1 MSFYN
6 GILNH
11 YDESGSVNIKG
22 ARGAPGIGFKLDLNN
37 DYDMQNKKL
46 VNVKQGT
53 NNNDV
58 ITKSQLDI
66 KTSLLDGSRPSYV
79 VNDKAA
85 IYSSTGALHAQS
97 LYLKDTPDN
106 AGNSDEI
113 RIMTEHQSR
122 SNVHLNIPDIQ
133 NFDGYGGRPK
143 SEFMITSV
151 DQNVTGKKVF
161 ENIEVHD
168 PTSNNQAANKNYV
181 DFKIAN
187 NDQFVKKTGDVLT
200 GDLILPHDNYP
211 VQGNTNKAV
220 SYETQREIFLSRKE
234 SFPMQADINMN
245 NNFIQDVATPTT
257 SHQGVNKGYCDYN
270 FLNRQKGGVI
280 MGPLSMNRNDIIG
293 IPDTPKYGY
302 SAVNKNYVDGKF
314 IKKVGDTMTGVL
326 NMNNHLITNLKSPT
340 GDNDAVNK
348 KFVTDQITESHIT
361 GSNIYNEM
369 SFLTDTSSIANVR
382 GTVINAYEDYINS
395 PHPNRKAYKI
405 TINPT
410 SNNLYDAAIQFNI
423 SYLAV
428 GKYSIIIEYYPP
440 SMQNVNIVATVN
452 QITINKQMKREFS
465 TYSKLL
471 LQIENKVKKA
481 TNAIIL
487 QMTGSSVNP
496 FTAYIIIYGVIE
508 WSDYVS
514 PLVYSIAGGQ
524 SSSEIDTASFVK
536 LDGSRVMTGNLD
548 MNTNNIINVKEPVN
562 DSDVVNKQYL
572 ENKLIESHLQPS
584 GPSNIFHFLMN
595 DTSKFS
601 SIREIIIGSF
611 SDVEKV
617 AHRLNKKA
625 LSILLQNDLQTVSYS
640 ARLGLDMTSL
650 SVGDYTLV
658 MEFYWPEKFNIYTY
672 ADSTP
677 TNIVAEQNI
686 KNFSN
691 YQKLYLQFTK
701 KNTNSPNNL
710 IMEIRGELSTS
721 NQQTGYLIFYG
732 TKGTHYSITNDFYD
746 QYIMSDIFIYNENM
760 KMQTKIDMNNN
771 KIIKLSNGT
780 DPDDAVNK
788 GQLDSVKNHS
798 EMVKNQLDSYLFYM
812 KNYLYMSIFTH
823 RFYDLKEPI
832 KFILDGSAISGI
844 NPNMSIISSGSS
856 HITVSG
862 FDPIRG
868 LQFNPLTKIIIDLGY
883 MVNQN
888 SPYTIM
894 ISLTLKEIFR
904 LYFCDSI
911 YDQTVYYPSFI
922 IIPTQRHIGIQKS
935 NFDIVIKKYPANLNN
950 KQLMVWITFNPSI
963 NQYEIILGNVNFTKL
978 ISSPISNFSTNKLR
992 IDANNNIINKIC
1004 YQNQH
1009 FASAETFTKMMF
1021 EERKNGSYF

>member
-66 KTSLLDGSRPSYV
+66 KTSLLNGSRPSYV

-143 SEFMITSV
+143 SEVMVTSV
-151 DQNVTGKKVF
+151 EQTVTGKKVF

-168 PTSNNQAANKNYV
+168 PTSNNQATNKHYV
-181 DFKIAN
+181 DHNFLNRI
-187 NDQFVKKTGDVLT
+187 TGGQIG
-200 GDLILPHDNYP
+200 GDLDMR
-211 VQGNTNKAV
+211 GNTIKYLKLDN
-220 SYETQREIFLSRKE
+220 TE
-234 SFPMQADINMN
+234 SAAARVAELNLKLNRSGDKMDGDINMN
-245 NNFIQDVATPTT
+245 NNFIQNIATPTS

-280 MGPLSMNRNDIIG
+280 MGPLSMNRNDLIG

-302 SAVNKNYVDGKF
+302 SAVNKNYVDGEIGKIASVDTTQL
-314 IKKVGDTMTGVL
+314 IKKD
-326 NMNNHLITNLKSPT
+326 
-340 GDNDAVNK
+340 
-348 KFVTDQITESHIT
+348 
-361 GSNIYNEM
+361 GSVPMAADLDMGTHKI
-369 SFLTDTSSIANVR
+369 SNV
-382 GTVINAYEDYINS
+382 
-395 PHPNRKAYKI
+395 
-405 TINPT
+405 
-410 SNNLYDAAIQFNI
+410 
-423 SYLAV
+423 
-428 GKYSIIIEYYPP
+428 
-440 SMQNVNIVATVN
+440 
-452 QITINKQMKREFS
+452 
-465 TYSKLL
+465 
-471 LQIENKVKKA
+471 
-481 TNAIIL
+481 
-487 QMTGSSVNP
+487 VNP
-496 FTAYIIIYGVIE
+496 EF
-508 WSDYVS
+508 
-514 PLVYSIAGGQ
+514 
-524 SSSEIDTASFVK
+524 DT
-536 LDGSRVMTGNLD
+536 
-548 MNTNNIINVKEPVN
+548 
-562 DSDVVNKQYL
+562 DVVNKQYL

-677 TNIVAEQNI
+677 TNIVDEQNI

-868 LQFNPLTKIIIDLGY
+868 LQFNPSTKIIIDLGY

-894 ISLTLKEIFR
+894 ISLTLKDYLK
-904 LYFCDSI
+904 LYFVEPIHEQTAYFPVYI
-911 YDQTVYYPSFI
+911 YNP
-922 IIPTQRHIGIQKS
+922 
-935 NFDIVIKKYPANLNN
+935 FDRTIRIEFTKKMLAKNYLVVLDN
-950 KQLMVWITFNPSI
+950 KQAMIWIYYNPSETK
-963 NQYEIILGNVNFTKL
+963 YEIIIGNGNYLNIV
-978 ISSPISNFSTNKLR
+978 SPPISNFSTNKLR

>member
-1 MSFYN
+1 MSYSN
-6 GILNH
+6 GLLSDQSYQTANK
-11 YDESGSVNIKG
+11 YVQ
-22 ARGAPGIGFKLDLNN
+22 RGLPGVGFKLTDTG

-46 VNVKQGT
+46 TNVKSGT
-53 NNNDV
+53 DSNDAAN
-58 ITKSQLDI
+58 KSQLDSSTI
-66 KTSLLDGSRPSYV
+66 LLQGSRAGDV
-79 VNDKAA
+79 VNDKAV
-85 IYSSTGALHAQS
+85 IYSNTGTVHARS
-97 LYLKDTPDN
+97 LYLLDDPQDGNRNEVRLETP
-106 AGNSDEI
+106 
-113 RIMTEHQSR
+113 HQSYG
-122 SNVHLNIPDIQ
+122 NIHLNIPDLH

-143 SEFMITSV
+143 SEVMVTSV
-151 DQNVTGKKVF
+151 EQTVTGKKVF

-168 PTSNNQAANKNYV
+168 PTSNNQATNKHYV
-181 DFKIAN
+181 DHNFLNRI
-187 NDQFVKKTGDVLT
+187 TGGQIG
-200 GDLILPHDNYP
+200 GDLDMR
-211 VQGNTNKAV
+211 GNTIKYLKLDN
-220 SYETQREIFLSRKE
+220 TE
-234 SFPMQADINMN
+234 SAAARVAELNLKLNRSGDKMDGDINMN
-245 NNFIQDVATPTT
+245 NNFIQNIATPTT

-280 MGPLSMNRNDIIG
+280 MGPLSMNRNDLIG

-302 SAVNKNYVDGKF
+302 SAVNKNYVDGEIGKIASVDTTQL
-314 IKKVGDTMTGVL
+314 IKKD
-326 NMNNHLITNLKSPT
+326 
-340 GDNDAVNK
+340 
-348 KFVTDQITESHIT
+348 
-361 GSNIYNEM
+361 GSVPMAADLDMGTHKI
-369 SFLTDTSSIANVR
+369 SNV
-382 GTVINAYEDYINS
+382 
-395 PHPNRKAYKI
+395 
-405 TINPT
+405 
-410 SNNLYDAAIQFNI
+410 
-423 SYLAV
+423 
-428 GKYSIIIEYYPP
+428 
-440 SMQNVNIVATVN
+440 
-452 QITINKQMKREFS
+452 
-465 TYSKLL
+465 
-471 LQIENKVKKA
+471 
-481 TNAIIL
+481 
-487 QMTGSSVNP
+487 VNP
-496 FTAYIIIYGVIE
+496 EF
-508 WSDYVS
+508 
-514 PLVYSIAGGQ
+514 
-524 SSSEIDTASFVK
+524 DT
-536 LDGSRVMTGNLD
+536 
-548 MNTNNIINVKEPVN
+548 
-562 DSDVVNKQYL
+562 DVVNKQYL

-677 TNIVAEQNI
+677 TNIVDEQNI

-832 KFILDGSAISGI
+832 KFILDGPAISGI

-868 LQFNPLTKIIIDLGY
+868 LQFNPSTKIIIDLGY

-894 ISLTLKEIFR
+894 ISLTLKDHLR
-904 LYFCDSI
+904 LYFVEPIHEQTAYFPAYI
-911 YDQTVYYPSFI
+911 YNPFDHTIRIEVTKIMHVLNYPVVL
-922 IIPTQRHIGIQKS
+922 
-935 NFDIVIKKYPANLNN
+935 DN
-950 KQLMVWITFNPSI
+950 KQAMIWIYYNPSETK
-963 NQYEIILGNVNFTKL
+963 YEIIIGNGNYLDL
-978 ISSPISNFSTNKLR
+978 ISPPISNFSTNKLR

>member
-1 MSFYN
+1 M
-6 GILNH
+6 GIFNEH
-11 YDESGSVNIKG
+11 SSPSNSAANTGTVG
-22 ARGAPGIGFKLDLNN
+22 RPGIGFKLTDTG

-46 VNVKQGT
+46 TNVKSGT
-53 NNNDV
+53 DSNDAAN
-58 ITKSQLDI
+58 KSQLDSSTI
-66 KTSLLDGSRPSYV
+66 LLQGSRAGDI
-79 VNDKAA
+79 VNDKAV
-85 IYSSTGALHAQS
+85 IYSNTGAVHARS
-97 LYLKDTPDN
+97 LYLLDDPQD
-106 AGNSDEI
+106 GNSNEV
-113 RIMTEHQSR
+113 RLETPHQSYG
-122 SNVHLNIPDIQ
+122 NIHLNIPDLH

-143 SEFMITSV
+143 SEVMVTSV
-151 DQNVTGKKVF
+151 EQTVTGKKVF

-168 PTSNNQAANKNYV
+168 PTSNNQATNKHYV
-181 DFKIAN
+181 DHNFLNRI
-187 NDQFVKKTGDVLT
+187 TGGQIG
-200 GDLILPHDNYP
+200 GDLDMR
-211 VQGNTNKAV
+211 GNTIKYLKLDN
-220 SYETQREIFLSRKE
+220 TE
-234 SFPMQADINMN
+234 SAAARVAELNLKLNRSGDKMDGDINMN
-245 NNFIQDVATPTT
+245 NNFIQNIATPTS
-257 SHQGVNKGYCDYN
+257 SHQVTNKGYCDYN
-270 FLNRQKGGVI
+270 FLNRQKGGML
-280 MGPLSMNRNDIIG
+280 MGSLSMNQNDLFE
-293 IPDTPKYGY
+293 IPAPKYGS
-302 SAVNKNYVDGKF
+302 SAANKNYVDGEIGKIASVDTTQL
-314 IKKVGDTMTGVL
+314 IKKD
-326 NMNNHLITNLKSPT
+326 
-340 GDNDAVNK
+340 
-348 KFVTDQITESHIT
+348 
-361 GSNIYNEM
+361 GSVPMAADLDMGTHKI
-369 SFLTDTSSIANVR
+369 SNV
-382 GTVINAYEDYINS
+382 
-395 PHPNRKAYKI
+395 
-405 TINPT
+405 
-410 SNNLYDAAIQFNI
+410 
-423 SYLAV
+423 
-428 GKYSIIIEYYPP
+428 
-440 SMQNVNIVATVN
+440 
-452 QITINKQMKREFS
+452 
-465 TYSKLL
+465 
-471 LQIENKVKKA
+471 
-481 TNAIIL
+481 
-487 QMTGSSVNP
+487 VNP
-496 FTAYIIIYGVIE
+496 EF
-508 WSDYVS
+508 
-514 PLVYSIAGGQ
+514 
-524 SSSEIDTASFVK
+524 DT
-536 LDGSRVMTGNLD
+536 
-548 MNTNNIINVKEPVN
+548 
-562 DSDVVNKQYL
+562 DVVNKQYL

-677 TNIVAEQNI
+677 TNIVDEQNI

-868 LQFNPLTKIIIDLGY
+868 LQFNPSTKIIIDLGY

-894 ISLTLKEIFR
+894 ISLTLKDYLK
-904 LYFCDSI
+904 LYFVEPIHEQTAYFPVYI
-911 YDQTVYYPSFI
+911 YNPFDRTIRIEFTKKMLAKNYPVVL
-922 IIPTQRHIGIQKS
+922 
-935 NFDIVIKKYPANLNN
+935 DN
-950 KQLMVWITFNPSI
+950 KQAMIWIYYNPSETK
-963 NQYEIILGNVNFTKL
+963 YEIIIGNGNYLNIV
-978 ISSPISNFSTNKLR
+978 SPPISNFSTNKLR

>member
-66 KTSLLDGSRPSYV
+66 KTSLLDGSRSSYV

-280 MGPLSMNRNDIIG
+280 MGPLSMNRNDLIG

-302 SAVNKNYVDGKF
+302 SAVNKNYVDGEIGKIASVDTTQL
-314 IKKVGDTMTGVL
+314 IKKD
-326 NMNNHLITNLKSPT
+326 
-340 GDNDAVNK
+340 
-348 KFVTDQITESHIT
+348 
-361 GSNIYNEM
+361 GSVPMAADLDMGTHKI
-369 SFLTDTSSIANVR
+369 SNV
-382 GTVINAYEDYINS
+382 
-395 PHPNRKAYKI
+395 
-405 TINPT
+405 
-410 SNNLYDAAIQFNI
+410 
-423 SYLAV
+423 
-428 GKYSIIIEYYPP
+428 
-440 SMQNVNIVATVN
+440 
-452 QITINKQMKREFS
+452 
-465 TYSKLL
+465 
-471 LQIENKVKKA
+471 
-481 TNAIIL
+481 
-487 QMTGSSVNP
+487 VNP
-496 FTAYIIIYGVIE
+496 KF
-508 WSDYVS
+508 
-514 PLVYSIAGGQ
+514 
-524 SSSEIDTASFVK
+524 DT
-536 LDGSRVMTGNLD
+536 
-548 MNTNNIINVKEPVN
+548 
-562 DSDVVNKQYL
+562 DVVNKQYL

-677 TNIVAEQNI
+677 TNIVDEQNI

-701 KNTNSPNNL
+701 K
-710 IMEIRGELSTS
+710 I
-721 NQQTGYLIFYG
+721 
-732 TKGTHYSITNDFYD
+732 
-746 QYIMSDIFIYNENM
+746 
-760 KMQTKIDMNNN
+760 
-771 KIIKLSNGT
+771 
-780 DPDDAVNK
+780 
-788 GQLDSVKNHS
+788 
-798 EMVKNQLDSYLFYM
+798 
-812 KNYLYMSIFTH
+812 
-823 RFYDLKEPI
+823 PI
-832 KFILDGSAISGI
+832 
-844 NPNMSIISSGSS
+844 
-856 HITVSG
+856 H
-862 FDPIRG
+862 
-868 LQFNPLTKIIIDLGY
+868 Q
-883 MVNQN
+883 
-888 SPYTIM
+888 
-894 ISLTLKEIFR
+894 
-904 LYFCDSI
+904 
-911 YDQTVYYPSFI
+911 
-922 IIPTQRHIGIQKS
+922 
-935 NFDIVIKKYPANLNN
+935 
-950 KQLMVWITFNPSI
+950 
-963 NQYEIILGNVNFTKL
+963 IIL
-978 ISSPISNFSTNKLR
+978 
-992 IDANNNIINKIC
+992 
-1004 YQNQH
+1004 
-1009 FASAETFTKMMF
+1009 
-1021 EERKNGSYF
+1021 

>member
-1 MSFYN
+1 MSYSN
-6 GILNH
+6 GLLPDQSYQTANK
-11 YDESGSVNIKG
+11 YVQ
-22 ARGAPGIGFKLDLNN
+22 RGLPGVGFKLMVTG

-46 VNVKQGT
+46 TNVKSGT
-53 NNNDV
+53 DSNDAV
-58 ITKSQLDI
+58 NKSQLDA
-66 KTSLLDGSRPSYV
+66 TTNLLHGSRAGDV
-79 VNDKAA
+79 VNDKAV
-85 IYSSTGALHAQS
+85 IYSNTGAVHANS
-97 LYLKDTPDN
+97 LYIEDPPDQ
-106 AGNSDEI
+106 GNSNEV
-113 RIMTEHQSR
+113 RIMTEHQSYP
-122 SNVHLNIPDIQ
+122 NIHLNIPDLH
-133 NFDGYGGRPK
+133 NFDGHGGRPK
-143 SEFMITSV
+143 SELMVTSV
-151 DQNVTGKKVF
+151 EQTVTGKKVF

-168 PTSNNQAANKNYV
+168 PTSNNQAANKSYA
-181 DFKIAN
+181 DTKLSL
-187 NDQFVKKTGDVLT
+187 TGGTMT
-200 GDLILPHDNYP
+200 GDLILPHHNHP
-211 VQGNTNKAV
+211 IPGNTNKV
-220 SYETQREIFLSRKE
+220 INYESQREIFLSRQE

-245 NNFIQDVATPTT
+245 NNFIQNIATPTS
-257 SHQGVNKGYCDYN
+257 SHQATNKGYCDYN
-270 FLNRQKGGVI
+270 FLNRQKGGRI
-280 MGPLSMNRNDIIG
+280 MGSLSMNQNDLFE
-293 IPDTPKYGY
+293 IPAPKYES
-302 SAVNKNYVDGKF
+302 SAANKNYVDNQMGTKADLSKTTTQTFQGRVQVPDFNSGGHNGSDIVNLRYIDGIFLNKKTGGTLNNPITFLSSLPSNQRQIHNIGSPQFISSAANKQYVDGEIGKIAPVDTTQF
-314 IKKVGDTMTGVL
+314 IKKD
-326 NMNNHLITNLKSPT
+326 
-340 GDNDAVNK
+340 
-348 KFVTDQITESHIT
+348 
-361 GSNIYNEM
+361 GSVPMAADLDMGTHKI
-369 SFLTDTSSIANVR
+369 SNV
-382 GTVINAYEDYINS
+382 
-395 PHPNRKAYKI
+395 
-405 TINPT
+405 
-410 SNNLYDAAIQFNI
+410 
-423 SYLAV
+423 
-428 GKYSIIIEYYPP
+428 
-440 SMQNVNIVATVN
+440 
-452 QITINKQMKREFS
+452 
-465 TYSKLL
+465 
-471 LQIENKVKKA
+471 
-481 TNAIIL
+481 
-487 QMTGSSVNP
+487 VNP
-496 FTAYIIIYGVIE
+496 EF
-508 WSDYVS
+508 
-514 PLVYSIAGGQ
+514 
-524 SSSEIDTASFVK
+524 DT
-536 LDGSRVMTGNLD
+536 
-548 MNTNNIINVKEPVN
+548 
-562 DSDVVNKQYL
+562 DVVNKQYL

-677 TNIVAEQNI
+677 TNIVDEQNI

-788 GQLDSVKNHS
+788 GQLDSVNINL
-798 EMVKNQLDSYLFYM
+798 ETFKNQINTFKIYF
-812 KNYLYMSIFTH
+812 KNYFYLSIFTSH
-823 RFYDLKEPI
+823 FYDLKEPSI
-832 KFILDGSAISGI
+832 FIFDGAAISGI
-844 NPNMSIISSGSS
+844 NPNMSIKSSGSS

-868 LQFNPLTKIIIDLGY
+868 LQFNSATKIIIDLGY

-888 SPYTIM
+888 TPYTIM
-894 ISLTLKEIFR
+894 ISLTLKDHLKVHFVEPTNE
-904 LYFCDSI
+904 
-911 YDQTVYYPSFI
+911 QTFYYPGYVVNPSDHTI
-922 IIPTQRHIGIQKS
+922 RLHMS
-935 NFDIVIKKYPANLNN
+935 EIVFGRKIYPVVFNN
-950 KQLMVWITFNPSI
+950 KQIMIWIYFNPSERK
-963 NQYEIILGNVNFTKL
+963 YEIIIGNGNYVYRILNPL
-978 ISSPISNFSTNKLR
+978 SYFSTNKLR